1 MLTDKEKHD
10 FINNCIRIEI
20 LQKMI
25 NEDLAEKKEINPQY
39 KKDLE
44 SFYRDQIEFIKK
56 L

>member
-20 LQKMI
+20 LQKII
-25 NEDLAEKKEINPQY
+25 NEDISQNKEIDSQY
-39 KKDLE
+39 KKDLKR
-44 SFYRDQIEFIKK
+44 FYEEQINLVKK